1 MREADSADIRAIISH
16 PIVPAARELIIWQA
30 LWTLG
35 TFFISLQL
43 RLSLKSL
50 LYKTMCFLPR
60 CTTIYMTKMSYQYQ
74 SLHAIKIPNTMK
86 LLLPIPLIK
95 GFMCNQCITRP
106 LFIEMLYGTPCA
118 GDCTFQWDL
127 FSGFWR
133 VEKCHVHVV

>member
-16 PIVPAARELIIWQA
+16 PIVPTARELIIWQA
-30 LWTLG
+30 LWTSG

-43 RLSLKSL
+43 RLSLKNL

-60 CTTIYMTKMSYQYQ
+60 CMTIYMTKMSYQ
-74 SLHAIKIPNTMK
+74 SLYAIKIPNTMK

-95 GFMCNQCITRP
+95 GFTCNQCITRP
-106 LFIEMLYGTPCA
+106 LLIEMLYGTSRA
-118 GDCTFQWDL
+118 GHCTFQWDL
-127 FSGFWR
+127 FSGFWS